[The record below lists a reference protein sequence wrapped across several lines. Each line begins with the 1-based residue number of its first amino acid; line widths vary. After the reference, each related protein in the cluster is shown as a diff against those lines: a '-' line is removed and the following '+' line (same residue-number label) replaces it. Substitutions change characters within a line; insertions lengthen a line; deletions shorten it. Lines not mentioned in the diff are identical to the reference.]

1 MQQFMSF
8 SDYVQSQMAQAFNRE
23 EIRETPTVNQE
34 KDTPSSVLAGLNK
47 KTWNAKIIGK
57 EKYLFFNEHY
67 VNITKLKDEIQ
78 KLYKANGYEHY
89 GFGKLGESELVRYKT
104 LRDILM
110 SEFLR
115 YDTDDELDPAMIA
128 QIIFDHEAKDFTWQ
142 PEPLTL

>member
-8 SDYVQSQMAQAFNRE
+8 SDYVKAQMCQTYNRE
-23 EIRETPTVNQE
+23 DIKETPTVSPE
-34 KDTPSSVLAGLNK
+34 SDKPSDVLSKLDP
-47 KTWNAKIIGK
+47 KTWNAKIIGD
-57 EKYLFFNEHY
+57 EKFLFFNNHQL
-67 VNITKLKDEIQ
+67 NITKLKDEIQ
-78 KLYKANGYEHY
+78 KIYKAKGYEHY
-89 GFGKLGESELVRYKT
+89 GFEKLGESELVRYKT

-115 YDTDDELDPAMIA
+115 YDTDDELDPHTVA